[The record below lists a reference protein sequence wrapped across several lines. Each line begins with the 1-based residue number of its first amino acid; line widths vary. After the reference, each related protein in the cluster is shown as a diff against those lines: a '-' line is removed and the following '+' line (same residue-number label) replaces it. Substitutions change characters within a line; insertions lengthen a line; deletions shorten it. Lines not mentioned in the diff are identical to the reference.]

1 LTRRVIEDFRTLIE
15 QSAHVFDHGRAPPT
29 ATGDS
34 EVTYLNGIIF
44 TFQKYVA
51 GLQVPMYNVP
61 LMQVV
66 DSGQNLDDKLLDSCL
81 RQTEPILIPQI
92 RFQVTFVA
100 ILKQNTQYS
109 LVLEVRFES
118 ADIRM
123 PNILQNVALP

>member
-1 LTRRVIEDFRTLIE
+1 
-15 QSAHVFDHGRAPPT
+15 
-29 ATGDS
+29 
-34 EVTYLNGIIF
+34 
-44 TFQKYVA
+44 
-51 GLQVPMYNVP
+51 MYNLP